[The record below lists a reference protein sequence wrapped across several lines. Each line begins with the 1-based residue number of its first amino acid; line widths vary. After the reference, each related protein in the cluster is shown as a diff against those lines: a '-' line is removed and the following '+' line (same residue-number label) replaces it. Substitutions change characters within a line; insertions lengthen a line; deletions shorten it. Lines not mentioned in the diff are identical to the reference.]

1 MRTSCIFVLLFVL
14 AVWALMPV
22 TVEAAEWTKQGEEMF
37 YFEGGAFFPAFDTKL
52 RVDTAN
58 NGEGSDIDLENDLNF
73 NDRET
78 TYRLG
83 GYWRFLSRHRIAVSY
98 FNFKR
103 DASAT
108 LDKEITIGDEVY
120 PVGASLESEFKFQV
134 IPITYMYSFMKRDKF
149 EFELKMDLIGEMIR
163 ETRKGMNLTQEQ
175 LGKLVG
181 VQKAQISKIEN
192 NAKDVRFS
200 TIMKVFEALK
210 AKVKFTIE
218 FDRDSELSV
227 V

>member
-1 MRTSCIFVLLFVL
+1 MKN
-14 AVWALMPV
+14 
-22 TVEAAEWTKQGEEMF
+22 TK
-37 YFEGGAFFPAFDTKL
+37 YK
-52 RVDTAN
+52 
-58 NGEGSDIDLENDLNF
+58 
-73 NDRET
+73 
-78 TYRLG
+78 TY
-83 GYWRFLSRHRIAVSY
+83 S
-98 FNFKR
+98 
-103 DASAT
+103 
-108 LDKEITIGDEVY
+108 LDEITDEFIGKK
-120 PVGASLESEFKFQV
+120 GTSE
-134 IPITYMYSFMKRDKF
+134 RDKF

-192 NAKDVRFS
+192 NTKDVRFS